1 MFLLFAQEENS
12 WEQMLQSSGKA
23 IVIFFCTTVASFLV
37 GRWYGRYR
45 SRKQWESRE
54 FLGRLLVSLNIFQEG
69 FLKVRTI
76 LERNLDDV
84 FINPEAARKVRAAAL
99 LTTADNPILP
109 LAAEDSRFL
118 RIFLINAISECFRE
132 GLVRYDGGHP
142 LRPVVYLVFLTCE
155 VLDETMLRKIRVM
168 MVRKDVMANF
178 PYMDSLPRLEQTKD
192 QVRIKTLRQSAAIY
206 TSAPDH
212 FHEIELYL

>member
-1 MFLLFAQEENS
+1 MFSLLAQGENS
-12 WEQMLQSSGKA
+12 WEEMLQYSGKA
-23 IVIFFCTTVASFLV
+23 IVVFFLTTVASFLF

-45 SRKQWESRE
+45 ARKQWESRE

-99 LTTADNPILP
+99 LTTPDNPILP
-109 LAAEDSRFL
+109 LAPVDSRFL

-132 GLVRYDGGHP
+132 GLIRYDGGHP
-142 LRPVVYLVFLTCE
+142 LRPVSYLVFLTCE
-155 VLDETMLRKIRVM
+155 VLDETMLRKVRVM
-168 MVRKDVMANF
+168 MVRKEMMVNF
-178 PYMDSLPRLEQTKD
+178 PYMDSFPRLEQTKD
-192 QVRIKTLRQSAAIY
+192 QVRIKTLRQSIAVY
-206 TSAPDH
+206 NSEPDH
-212 FHEIELYL
+212 FHEIELYV